1 MNNDREKA
9 AEIIK
14 GYFDFLF
21 GMARIDWKPEVHY
34 NNNSYNVELE
44 NYSPAGENLIMD
56 LNLEGDTVEEIFDS
70 FRENLKEYRDNYDVD
85 EHVDLWAGNR
95 GKRGVPS
102 SYSILV
108 HDAEAI
114 GDMLDDFV
122 DKIDDRY
129 YEFYERMRKKNITKD
144 EEYEF

>member
-1 MNNDREKA
+1 M
-9 AEIIK
+9 
-14 GYFDFLF
+14 
-21 GMARIDWKPEVHY
+21 
-34 NNNSYNVELE
+34 
-44 NYSPAGENLIMD
+44 
-56 LNLEGDTVEEIFDS
+56 
-70 FRENLKEYRDNYDVD
+70 
-85 EHVDLWAGNR
+85 
-95 GKRGVPS
+95 PS

>member
-1 MNNDREKA
+1 MNKDREKA
-9 AEIIK
+9 AELIK

-21 GMARIDWKPEVHY
+21 EMARIDWKPEVYY
-34 NNNSYNVELE
+34 NNNSYQVELE

-56 LNLEGDTVEEIFDS
+56 LNLEGDTIEEIFDS

-85 EHVDLWAGNR
+85 EHVDLWAGSR
-95 GKRGVPS
+95 GKNGVPS
-102 SYSILV
+102 SYIILV